1 MNASPSHLLSC
12 LIAAL
17 LLPTPAPAPAQT
29 TDDESQQPVGSFV
42 ETVDVSVINVD
53 VYVTDRKGNPI
64 TGLTHEDFEL
74 RVDGRPQEITNF
86 YAVAKSPRE
95 PAETAAAAPPPPD
108 DVRSTPPPPTDEAP
122 KPPAAEP
129 SDPDAARQ
137 QLWMV
142 IYVDNVNLTPLH
154 RNRVLRQ
161 MRQFLDR
168 TIDEGDHVMVLSN
181 DRTLNVHQPFTSDTQ
196 AVTRALLD
204 LETASGQDSSVENER
219 DDILKAIDAAE
230 DRSAVAL
237 RVREHARARRND
249 MMFTLDAL
257 NESVRSLAGLP
268 GRKAIVH
275 VSDGLPLTPGRDLF
289 YAVQQTFGDYG
300 ALANSMEFNLQRRYD
315 ELTNAANANR
325 VSFYTIDAGGL
336 ELHTGI
342 AAENQAR
349 AYDADLQSS
358 VGGIHESNVQDSL
371 RRMAERTGGTAILN
385 RNDVGPALDKV
396 SAALGSYYS
405 LGFTR
410 GMLEDGRYHE
420 IDVEVRRKGL
430 VVRHREGFREKN
442 ADTRMREAV
451 EASLRHGLENN
462 PIGVR
467 VQAAPTRQREDNVVL
482 PLTVRIPLGEVLL
495 VPQGDVHVARLMI
508 YFSSY
513 DRDGQLA
520 PVQQV
525 PLPLEIPNGDL
536 DEARQ
541 KVWTFEQ
548 ELLLRP
554 GQQRVAVAVRD
565 ELANRSS
572 VIASTLT
579 VGG

>member
-17 LLPTPAPAPAQT
+17 LLPNPAPAPAQT

-42 ETVDVSVINVD
+42 ETVDVSVVNVD
-53 VYVTDRKGNPI
+53 VYVTDRQGNPI
-64 TGLTHEDFEL
+64 TGLTLEDFEL
-74 RVDGRPQEITNF
+74 RVDGQPQEITNF
-86 YAVAKSPRE
+86 YAIAKSPRE

-108 DVRSTPPPPTDEAP
+108 DAPSSPPPTGEAP
-122 KPPAAEP
+122 KPPAAQPNE
-129 SDPDAARQ
+129 PDAGRQ

-168 TIDEGDHVMVLSN
+168 TIDDGDHVMVLSN
-181 DRTLNVHQPFTSDTQ
+181 DRTLSVRQPFTSDVQ

-204 LETASGQDSSVENER
+204 LETVSGQDSAVDNER
-219 DDILKAIDAAE
+219 QDIIHAIDAAE
-230 DRSAVAL
+230 DRGAVAL

-289 YAVQQTFGDYG
+289 YAVQQAFDDYG
-300 ALANSMEFNLQRRYD
+300 ALANSMEFNLERRYD

-349 AYDADLQSS
+349 APDADLQSS

-396 SAALGSYYS
+396 SAALDSYYS

-420 IDVEVRRKGL
+420 IDVEVRRKGV

-451 EASLRHGLENN
+451 EASLRHGLESN

-467 VQAAPTRQREDNVVL
+467 VQAAPARQREDNFVL
-482 PLTVRIPLGEVLL
+482 PLTIRIPLGEVLL
-495 VPQGDVHVARLMI
+495 VPQGDVHVGRLMI

-525 PLPLEIPNGDL
+525 PVPLEIPNGDV

-548 ELLLRP
+548 ELLLRA
-554 GQQRVAVAVRD
+554 GQQRVTVAVRD
-565 ELANRSS
+565 ELGNRSS

-579 VGG
+579 IGG

>member
-1 MNASPSHLLSC
+1 MNASPSHLLCC
-12 LIAAL
+12 LVTAL
-17 LLPTPAPAPAQT
+17 LLPVPASVPAQT
-29 TDDESQQPVGSFV
+29 ADSESEQPVGRFV
-42 ETVDVSVINVD
+42 DTVDVSVINVD

-64 TGLTHEDFEL
+64 TGLTQGDFEL
-74 RVDGRPQEITNF
+74 RVDGRPVKIANF
-86 YAVAKSPRE
+86 YAVEESSSR
-95 PAETAAAAPPPPD
+95 PAETATAPPADDDTPSTAAPPAAEAPPPPPA
-108 DVRSTPPPPTDEAP
+108 T
-122 KPPAAEP
+122 AAEP
-129 SDPDAARQ
+129 TPESQ

-168 TIDEGDHVMVLSN
+168 TIDEGDHVMVLSH
-181 DRTLNVHQPFTSDTQ
+181 DRTLNVRQPFTSDAQ

-204 LETASGQDSSVENER
+204 LETASGQDSATENER
-219 DDILKAIDAAE
+219 EDILHAIDAAE
-230 DRSAVAL
+230 DRGAVAL

-249 MMFTLDAL
+249 MLFTLDAL

-268 GRKAIVH
+268 GRKAVVH

-289 YAVQQTFGDYG
+289 YAVQQAFNDYG
-300 ALANSMEFNLQRRYD
+300 ALANSMEFNLERRYD
-315 ELTNAANANR
+315 ELTNTANANR
-325 VSFYTIDAGGL
+325 VSFYTVDAGGL

-349 AYDADLQSS
+349 APDADLQST

-371 RRMAERTGGTAILN
+371 RRMAQRTGGTAILN

-396 SAALGSYYS
+396 AAGLGSYYS

-420 IDVEVRRKGL
+420 IEVDVRRKGV

-451 EASLRHGLENN
+451 EASLRHGLESN
-462 PIGVR
+462 PIGVK
-467 VQAAPTRQREDNVVL
+467 VQMASARQREDNFVL

-495 VPQGDVHVARLMI
+495 VPQGEVHVGRLMI

-536 DEARQ
+536 DDARR
-541 KVWTFEQ
+541 KVWTFQQ

-554 GQQRVAVAVRD
+554 GQQRIAVAVRD

-572 VIASTLT
+572 VIASTVT